1 MNFTVEN
8 LEFYLMIIVRISGF
22 IYTAPFFNLSQVPV
36 RVKAGVTVF
45 LGIMVAGMLN
55 YVPLEYAG
63 TIGFGVLII
72 KEVMLGVILGF
83 SSSICMYILNFA
95 GQLIDMEI
103 GFSMVNMFDPVSKIQ
118 TTITGNLYSYLV
130 MLMLMVTNMHYYLI
144 RAIVDSFRAVPVG
157 GVNIPTNIYEAF
169 MKFMADYFII
179 GFRIILPIFAATLLV
194 NVVLGV
200 LAKAAPQMN
209 MFVVGMQLKVIV
221 GLAILW
227 MVVDMV
233 PEVSDFIFTEMRG
246 MVTVVLKGLSS

>member
-1 MNFTVEN
+1 MDVTVEN
-8 LEFYLMIIVRISGF
+8 LEFYLMVVVRISGF
-22 IYTAPFFNLSQVPV
+22 IFAAPFFSLNQVPI
-36 RVKAGVTVF
+36 RVKTAISVF
-45 LGIMVAGMLN
+45 LGLMVAGMVD
-55 YVPLEYAG
+55 YIPLEYAG
-63 TIGFGVLII
+63 TIGFGILIV
-72 KEVMLGVILGF
+72 KELMLGIILGF
-83 SSSICMYILNFA
+83 SSSICIYILNFA

-144 RAIVDSFRAVPVG
+144 RAIVDSFRLIPVG
-157 GVNIPTNIYEAF
+157 EVTIPVNIYEAF
-169 MKFMADYFII
+169 MKFMVDYFII

-221 GLAILW
+221 GLGMLW
-227 MVVDMV
+227 MVVDLV
-233 PEVSDFIFTEMRG
+233 PEVADFIFTEMRG
-246 MVTVVLKGLSS
+246 MVTVILKVLSP